1 VVDEDDE
8 VDEGDEG
15 DVEAAVSAIEV
26 EVGMIGREMG
36 SEWGSLVVRLT
47 IEEHRGHLDLQDG
60 RNCATWFYYEGLEG
74 LAVTS
79 EAVFSSIG
87 SLDMNGLNGNV
98 AVKIW
103 SGSAGWRKG
112 CGRQT
117 KGDAINKGVEACEF
131 TLAAKP

>member
-8 VDEGDEG
+8 VDEE

-26 EVGMIGREMG
+26 KVGMKGHEMG
-36 SEWGSLVVRLT
+36 AEWGSLVVRLT
-47 IEEHRGHLDLQDG
+47 IEEDCVHLDLRDG
-60 RNCATWFYYEGLEG
+60 RNCATWFYFEGLEV

-87 SLDMNGLNGNV
+87 SLDMNDLNGNV